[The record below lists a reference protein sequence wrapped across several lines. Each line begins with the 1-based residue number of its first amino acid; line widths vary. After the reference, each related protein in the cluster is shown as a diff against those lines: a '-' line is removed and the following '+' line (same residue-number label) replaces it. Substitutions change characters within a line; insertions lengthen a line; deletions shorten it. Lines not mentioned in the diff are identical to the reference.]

1 MWIGCFSL
9 GKAAFLFS
17 ADRTLYPL
25 REVVQMLKTV
35 AEINTRIQKGEVV
48 VMTAEEVVHLARTQ
62 GVAATA
68 RQVDVVTTGTFSPMC
83 SSGAFLNFGHADP
96 PIRMTKV
103 SVNKVPAYAGIAAVD
118 AYLGAT
124 EVARDNAGYG
134 GAHAICDLIA
144 GQEVA
149 LEASS
154 PGTDCYPRR
163 RVRRKIRLTDMQ
175 DAFLFNPR
183 NAYQNYGAAVN
194 TSDRTLYTYMGV
206 LKPRMGNIHYAT
218 SGELSPL
225 LNDPQLRTIG
235 IGTRLFLAG
244 AVGYAVGAGTQAR
257 FDKPVNEWGIPT
269 APGATL
275 AVTGPMRDMDPRYI
289 APAVMTGYGVSLFV
303 GIGIP
308 IPVLDEDLMHQL
320 AAGNDAIR
328 THVTDYSVPALSR
341 PVLGSFTYAQLR
353 SGRVEIAGQVI
364 PTAPLSSLAKAREIA
379 TVLKEWIQEGRF
391 FLSEPVAPL
400 QTVGNRAVWQGKELA
415 GQ

>member
-1 MWIGCFSL
+1 M
-9 GKAAFLFS
+9 K
-17 ADRTLYPL
+17 
-25 REVVQMLKTV
+25 KTV
-35 AEINTRIQKGEVV
+35 AQINARIQKGEAV
-48 VMTAEEVVHLARTQ
+48 VMTAEEVVRLVRSQ
-62 GVAATA
+62 GVAATT

-83 SSGAFLNFGHADP
+83 SSGAFLNFGHSDP
-96 PIRMTKV
+96 PIRMAKVKLNKV
-103 SVNKVPAYAGIAAVD
+103 SAYAGIAAVD

-124 EVARDNAGYG
+124 ETAPKRSSYG
-134 GAHAICDLIA
+134 GAHVICDLIA
-144 GQEVA
+144 GKEVE
-149 LEASS
+149 LEATS

-163 RVRRKIRLTDMQ
+163 QTRRKIRLADLP

-206 LKPRMGNIHYAT
+206 LKPQMGNIHYAT

-225 LNDPQLRTIG
+225 LKDPQLRTIG

-257 FDKPVNEWGIPT
+257 FDRPVNERGIPT
-269 APGATL
+269 TPGAAL
-275 AVTGPMRDMDPRYI
+275 AVTGPLKDMDSRFI
-289 APAVMTGYGVSLFV
+289 APAVMTRYGVSLYV

-320 AAGNDAIR
+320 AASNEEIS
-328 THVTDYSVPALSR
+328 TSVSDYSVPALKR
-341 PVLGSFTYAQLR
+341 PSLGSFTYAQLR
-353 SGRVEIAGQVI
+353 SGRVEIEGKAI

-379 TVLKEWIQEGRF
+379 DLLKEWIQQGRF
-391 FLSEPVAPL
+391 LLSEPVAPL
-400 QTVGNRAVWQGKELA
+400 QPAKESAPWKRKELA